1 MPSTLNI
8 YSYQLSLF
16 LLQLIGIPVWLSHNN
31 INDESL
37 NSINA
42 SFNRKLTRIENR
54 LKTITIPS
62 ENDILQKHYNTYKEI
77 MDQLDHLKFLNS
89 PERLD
94 EITGNIHEK
103 VRINNLRKKTI
114 WKVCLKIF

>member
-1 MPSTLNI
+1 LNI

-16 LLQLIGIPVWLSHNN
+16 FFQLIGIPVWLSHNN

-42 SFNRKLTRIENR
+42 SIKRKLTRIEDR
-54 LKTITIPS
+54 LKLITIPS

-77 MDQLDHLKFLNS
+77 MDQLEHLKFLNS

-94 EITGNIHEK
+94 EITGNLSEK
-103 VRINNLRKKTI
+103 VKINNLRKK
-114 WKVCLKIF
+114 KLFGKSV